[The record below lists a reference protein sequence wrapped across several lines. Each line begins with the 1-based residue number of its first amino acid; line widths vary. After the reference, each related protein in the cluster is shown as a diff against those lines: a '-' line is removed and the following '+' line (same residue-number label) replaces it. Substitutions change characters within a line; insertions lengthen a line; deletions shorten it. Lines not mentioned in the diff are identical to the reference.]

1 MKPARFDY
9 IRAADVAE
17 AHAALVE
24 LGSDARVLA
33 GGQTLIPMLSMRLV
47 RPKAVIDIM
56 HVPTLCG
63 IDAGGS
69 DIRVG
74 AGVRQAELL
83 AWPALGE
90 ALPLLKVA
98 LPWVGHAQTRSRG
111 TVCGSV
117 AHADPSAE
125 IPLCLLALDASIELS
140 SRRGRR
146 RVKAADFFTGMMTTA
161 RAENELIE
169 AVHIPKMQQGA
180 GYAFREF
187 GRRHGDFA
195 IVACAAIVTGTN
207 VRFAVGGV
215 ADTPVLRDFGAV
227 DGTALADALD
237 AFAWDLDARDDLHAT
252 ARYRRELV
260 RQMGRAVIEEARRCR
275 G

>member
-9 IRAADVAE
+9 IRAGDLAE
-17 AHAALVE
+17 AHDALAE
-24 LGSDARVLA
+24 FGNDARVIA
-33 GGQTLIPMLSMRLV
+33 GGQTLMPMLSMRLV
-47 RPKAVIDIM
+47 RPQVVVDIM
-56 HVPTLCG
+56 HLSELRRIEAT
-63 IDAGGS
+63 DNA
-69 DIRVG
+69 IRIG

-83 AWPALGE
+83 AWPDLAE
-90 ALPLLKVA
+90 RLPLLKAA

-111 TVCGSV
+111 TVCGSA

-125 IPLCLLALDASIELS
+125 IPLCLLALDATIELS

-146 RVKAADFFTGMMTTA
+146 RVAAADFFTGMMTTA

-169 AVHIPKMQQGA
+169 AVQIPAKRAGA

-195 IVACAAIVTGTN
+195 IVACAAIVTAAN
-207 VRFAVGGV
+207 LRLAVGGV
-215 ADTPVLRDFGAV
+215 ADRPVLRDFGTL
-227 DGTALADALD
+227 DGKALDDALD
-237 AFAWDLDARDDLHAT
+237 AFAWTLDARDDLHAT

-260 RQMGRAVIEEARRCR
+260 RQMGRETIEEARRWHA
-275 G
+275 

>member
-17 AHAALVE
+17 THAALAE
-24 LGSDARVLA
+24 FGNDARVIA
-33 GGQTLIPMLSMRLV
+33 GGQTLLPMLSMRLV
-47 RPKAVIDIM
+47 RPKIVVDIM
-56 HVPTLCG
+56 HLPALRG
-63 IDAGGS
+63 IEASGN

-83 AWPALGE
+83 SWPGLAE
-90 ALPLLKVA
+90 HLPLLSAA

-125 IPLCLLALDASIELS
+125 IPLCLLALDATIELS
-140 SRRGRR
+140 SRGGRR
-146 RVKAADFFTGMMTTA
+146 RVKAAEFFTGMMTTA
-161 RAENELIE
+161 RTDNELIE
-169 AVHIPKMQQGA
+169 AVHIPKKRTGT
-180 GYAFREF
+180 GYAFQEF

-195 IVACAAIVTGTN
+195 IVACAAIITDKN
-207 VRFAVGGV
+207 VRLVIGGV
-215 ADTPVLRDFGAV
+215 ADTPARHDFAAL
-227 DGTALADALD
+227 DGKALNEALD
-237 AFAWDLDARDDLHAT
+237 AFAWTLDAREDLHAT

-260 RQMGRAVIEEARRCR
+260 RQMGRAAIEEARACR
-275 G
+275 A